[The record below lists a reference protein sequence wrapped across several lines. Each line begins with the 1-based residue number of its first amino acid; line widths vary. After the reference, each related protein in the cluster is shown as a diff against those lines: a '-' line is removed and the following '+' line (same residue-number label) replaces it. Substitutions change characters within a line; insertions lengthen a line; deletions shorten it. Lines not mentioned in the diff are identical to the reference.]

1 MTERWEK
8 VTDLFT
14 AALERLPSER
24 GAFLDSSCE
33 GDAALRAELESL
45 LRAHEQSGE
54 FLEQPAADV
63 AAALI
68 EEDAEPL
75 AAGRRLGQYLIK
87 EQIGWGGMGVVYLAE
102 DTRLG
107 REVAL
112 KMLPPGFTRD
122 ESRRQRLRIEARA
135 AATLS
140 HPGIATLYGLEEIDG
155 TLFLTFEF
163 VRGRTLREI
172 AEEQTLTPRAV
183 IEFGL
188 AIARALA
195 AAHAKGI
202 VHRDLKPDNVIVSDS
217 GAVKVLDFGI
227 ARFERGTPDQGKRLT
242 ESGALLGTPAYMSPE
257 QVDGRDADFR
267 SDLFS
272 FGVALYELATGVH
285 PFEAATPISTAAR
298 VLAAEPPILCE
309 RNPAVPRELDRIVR
323 KCMQKQASDRY
334 QSTADLVVDLEL
346 LQRVSGV
353 QHEPTLEQKLP
364 PSPPKRVL
372 SGPRAWWRAHQIG
385 VMLVYAAMM
394 YPAWLAR
401 EATGGGYAVIPFVLF
416 VIGVVTNGTLRV
428 HMLFT
433 AAFNTK
439 AFPGEYKRAGPWM
452 QRSDCLVGAALIV
465 SALPIAAGHTA
476 LACVL
481 AGFGIG
487 FAIVSLMVEP
497 ATTKAAFP
505 RRLSGTGRRTP
516 VRR

>member
-8 VTDLFT
+8 LTDLFT
-14 AALERLPSER
+14 AALECPPAER
-24 GAFLDSSCE
+24 AAFLDSSCE
-33 GDAALRAELESL
+33 GDGALRAELESL
-45 LRAHEQSGE
+45 IRAHEQSGE

-68 EEDAEPL
+68 DEDVEPL
-75 AAGRRLGQYLIK
+75 AAGQRLGPYLIK
-87 EQIGWGGMGVVYLAE
+87 EQIGRGGMGVVYLAE

-140 HPGIATLYGLEEIDG
+140 HPGIATLYALEEIDG

-172 AEEQTLTPRAV
+172 AEEQPLAPRAV
-183 IEFGL
+183 IDFGV

-217 GAVKVLDFGI
+217 GAIKILDFGI
-227 ARFERGTPDQGKRLT
+227 ARFERGTPDKGKRLT

-272 FGVALYELATGVH
+272 FGVVLCELATGVH
-285 PFEAATPISTAAR
+285 PFEAATPLSTAAR
-298 VLAAEPPILCE
+298 VLAAEPPILYQQ
-309 RNPAVPRELDRIVR
+309 NPAVPHELDRIVR
-323 KCMQKQASDRY
+323 KCLQKQASERY

-353 QHEPTLEQKLP
+353 QQAPTLEQKLP
-364 PSPPKRVL
+364 LPRSSRAL
-372 SGPRAWWRAHQIG
+372 SKPRTWWQIHQMSVMAVYV
-385 VMLVYAAMM
+385 VML
-394 YPAWLAR
+394 YPTWQARQIAGGTLAI
-401 EATGGGYAVIPFVLF
+401 IPFVLL
-416 VIGVVTNGTLRV
+416 VAGVVLNATLRV

-433 AAFNTK
+433 AAFNTA
-439 AFPGEYKRAGPWM
+439 AFNMEFKRAGPWM
-452 QRSDCLVGAALIV
+452 QRSDCLIGVVMIVAAV
-465 SALPIAAGHTA
+465 MVAVPRTS
-476 LACVL
+476 LASLL
-481 AGFGIG
+481 AGVGIG
-487 FAIVSLMVEP
+487 VAIVSLMVEP
-497 ATTKAAFP
+497 ATTRAAFP
-505 RRLSGTGRRTP
+505 RRLSGSGRRTP

>member
-8 VTDLFT
+8 LTDLFT
-14 AALERLPSER
+14 AALERPHSER
-24 GAFLDSSCE
+24 ASFLDSSCG
-33 GDAALRAELESL
+33 GDVALRAELESL

-63 AAALI
+63 ASVLI
-68 EEDAEPL
+68 EDDVEPL
-75 AAGRRLGQYLIK
+75 ATGHRLGPYMIK
-87 EQIGWGGMGVVYLAE
+87 EQIGRGGMGVVYLAE

-140 HPGIATLYGLEEIDG
+140 HPGIATLYALEEIDG

-183 IEFGL
+183 VDFGV

-227 ARFERGTPDQGKRLT
+227 ARFERGRPDKDKRLT

-257 QVDGRDADFR
+257 QVDGKDADFR

-272 FGVALYELATGVH
+272 FGVVLYELAAGAH
-285 PFEAATPISTAAR
+285 PFEALTPLSTAAR
-298 VLAAEPPILCE
+298 VLAAEPPVLCE
-309 RNPAVPRELDRIVR
+309 QNPAVPRELDRIVR
-323 KCMQKQASDRY
+323 KCIQKDPSGRY

-353 QHEPTLEQKLP
+353 QHTPTLEQKP
-364 PSPPKRVL
+364 PA
-372 SGPRAWWRAHQIG
+372 PRPTRAFSRPRTWWQIHQLT
-385 VMLVYAAMM
+385 VMLVYIVMV
-394 YPAWLAR
+394 YPTWQARQIAGGELAI
-401 EATGGGYAVIPFVLF
+401 IPFVLL
-416 VIGVVTNGTLRV
+416 IAGVVLNATLRV

-433 AAFNTK
+433 AAFNTT
-439 AFPGEYKRAGPWM
+439 AFNAEFKRAGPWI
-452 QRSDCLVGAALIV
+452 QRSDCFIGGVLIV
-465 SALPIAAGHTA
+465 AAVLVAVPRTS
-476 LACVL
+476 LASLL
-481 AGFGIG
+481 AGVGIG
-487 FAIVSLMVEP
+487 VAIVSLIVEP

-505 RRLSGTGRRTP
+505 KRLSGSGRRTP